1 MVSGGGIASDFAPVF
16 HLLEDKWEG
25 KPEAEDDL
33 QLIINLEVNFVAPVT
48 LFRNQIQP
56 KRSATDQFS
65 SNYYIYDIA

>member
-33 QLIINLEVNFVAPVT
+33 QLIINLEVNFVAPVLMPQVAENFT
-48 LFRNQIQP
+48 PLEG
-56 KRSATDQFS
+56 FS
-65 SNYYIYDIA
+65 LTRR